1 MQDIKSKTAII
12 TGASSGIGR
21 QAARRLAAEG
31 MRLALVGRSRARLEP
46 LMAELGGGH
55 AIVTADLTFPSE
67 ADRMVQAAE
76 AALGRVDVLFANA
89 GLYLPGNIT
98 ETEPGAIEELIN
110 VNVTAVFRAVRAALP
125 GMIAH
130 GGGDIVVTSSV
141 SGHQAIHWEPVYSAS
156 KHAVQ
161 AFVHGV
167 RRQVSGRG
175 VRVGSLAPGIVFTEL
190 WGEMDSA
197 EVEAKVAARAGLR
210 PEDVAEA
217 LVFMLRQPANATI
230 RDLVILPA
238 DQDI

>member
-55 AIVTADLTFPSE
+55 AIVTADLTVPSE

-141 SGHQAIHWEPVYSAS
+141 SGHQAIYWSRSIPLPNMPCRLSCMACAGRCP
-156 KHAVQ
+156 AV
-161 AFVHGV
+161 ACGWDRW
-167 RRQVSGRG
+167 RR
-175 VRVGSLAPGIVFTEL
+175 GSSLPNCG
-190 WGEMDSA
+190 
-197 EVEAKVAARAGLR
+197 ARWTR
-210 PEDVAEA
+210 P
-217 LVFMLRQPANATI
+217 R
-230 RDLVILPA
+230 
-238 DQDI
+238 